1 MKVTA
6 IASEELEK
14 SKSNSPEEFFSRSDV
29 TFEDEGKQKTL
40 SVLYVRYFDD
50 QVLEQTSIQSNPV
63 FEVSGKEMYIR
74 DLVALLALKKN
85 PEYRKRHRVYI
96 NEEDQLLSLFENIE
110 QSVIEN
116 MVKQIHEHGQLEL

>member
-29 TFEDEGKQKTL
+29 TFEDEGKHKTL
-40 SVLYVRYFDD
+40 SVLYVRYFDE
-50 QVLEQTSIQSNPV
+50 QLLEQTSIQSNPV
-63 FEVSGKEMYIR
+63 FEVNGKGMYIR

-85 PEYRKRHRVYI
+85 PEYRKRYRVYI
-96 NEEDQLLSLFENIE
+96 NEEDQFLSLFESVE
-110 QSVIEN
+110 QSALEE
-116 MVKQIHEHGQLEL
+116 MVKQIHEHGYLEI